1 MSWLDQAIGGFQGI
15 VLEAA
20 VFIRGLRVVRVYL
33 GLFGTLWSSSE
44 ISSGFRCLWACLGC
58 LVYFERVE
66 FPGGKLAFSHTG
78 VLFKRL

>member
-44 ISSGFRCLWACLGC
+44 ISSGFRCLWACLGY
-58 LVYFERVE
+58 LVCFERVE
-66 FPGGKLAFSHTG
+66 FPNRKPAFSHTG
-78 VLFKRL
+78 ALFKRV

>member
-1 MSWLDQAIGGFQGI
+1 MSRLDQAIGGFQGYC
-15 VLEAA
+15 
-20 VFIRGLRVVRVYL
+20 FGSRRFYTGLRVVRVYL

-66 FPGGKLAFSHTG
+66 FPGGKLTFSHTG
-78 VLFKRL
+78 ALFKRL